1 MCPGRIWNWAKK
13 NKKRMAKWKKEMEK
27 EKEKGKRRSSP
38 TTPSVN
44 LCLGLAIYSHELVRQ
59 MVRTTIALEGGQ
71 NRTRI
76 WDNDKFAFF
85 LKKSYR
91 ECNLCC
97 TAKKKK
103 WIAKKVAVLFKT
115 IKQLIYSFFFFSCSL
130 GFGHTYTTTCTVH
143 KSFDAWESH

>member
-1 MCPGRIWNWAKK
+1 MEK
-13 NKKRMAKWKKEMEK
+13 EK

-38 TTPSVN
+38 TTPSVL

-59 MVRTTIALEGGQ
+59 MVRTTIALEGD
-71 NRTRI
+71 RI
-76 WDNDKFAFF
+76 GRVYEITINLLF

-103 WIAKKVAVLFKT
+103 
-115 IKQLIYSFFFFSCSL
+115 
-130 GFGHTYTTTCTVH
+130 
-143 KSFDAWESH
+143 

>member
-1 MCPGRIWNWAKK
+1 MEK
-13 NKKRMAKWKKEMEK
+13 EK

-97 TAKKKK
+97 TVKKKK
-103 WIAKKVAVLFKT
+103 WIAKKVAVLFKNNQT
-115 IKQLIYSFFFFSCSL
+115 INLLFLFFFLVPLVLATPTRPHAQYINPLMHENPTKEFQLCAP
-130 GFGHTYTTTCTVH
+130 TTQIRQ
-143 KSFDAWESH
+143 

>member
-38 TTPSVN
+38 TTPSVL

-91 ECNLCC
+91 ECNICC

-103 WIAKKVAVLFKT
+103 WIAKRWLCCFKT
-115 IKQLIYSFFFFSCSL
+115 IKQLIYSFFLFFLFPWFWPHLHDHMHS
-130 GFGHTYTTTCTVH
+130 T
-143 KSFDAWESH
+143 